1 MHSINYYTYG
11 YLAGNNRH
19 LTSFAVGLRR
29 RSFVQNVC
37 DGIKNLHTTSPESA
51 VRNEYKYQLNPQKW
65 RARFSG
71 KIWMKFEL
79 KWRRNGEK
87 MRNKIWRGRRNLKSK
102 WRRRLL
108 QFRRCNKSRSSEVGH
123 EQYWIF
129 ITHVSIL

>member
-1 MHSINYYTYG
+1 MVKSVHSIHKKTHFSFVYRVLIIIHTGN
-11 YLAGNNRH
+11 LVANNRH

-37 DGIKNLHTTSPESA
+37 AGVKNLHTTSLESA

-79 KWRRNGEK
+79 KWRRSGK
-87 MRNKIWRGRRNLKSK
+87 QLRNKIWRSRRNPKSK
-102 WRRRLL
+102 MASSSSPISKM
-108 QFRRCNKSRSSEVGH
+108 QQKSS
-123 EQYWIF
+123 
-129 ITHVSIL
+129 